1 MNRTYSRFNGSA
13 IGASLE
19 LLEAGRIVTTDA
31 SALSVDRSV
40 LSTLAQS
47 EFDSFA
53 EFIVY
58 GSVADLSDKVSIG
71 VCHASSGGLDVDTQ
85 YVGEHAESVGYRVAE
100 VRVTRGVAR
109 YTANFTPPTA
119 PFPDS

>member
-1 MNRTYSRFNGSA
+1 MTARTYSRFNGSA

-58 GSVADLSDKVSIG
+58 GSVADLIADDHPRHLRRRPARRLARAGSRRHGAG
-71 VCHASSGGLDVDTQ
+71 VIA
-85 YVGEHAESVGYRVAE
+85 
-100 VRVTRGVAR
+100 
-109 YTANFTPPTA
+109 
-119 PFPDS
+119 